1 MMKPAILFAA
11 AAALLAASYLT
22 YVRVGYF
29 EGVSVLGVAFLALYL
44 AVESRRA
51 EGLRASY

>member
-1 MMKPAILFAA
+1 MMKHALIFAA
-11 AAALLAASYLT
+11 SAALLAASYFT

-29 EGVSVLGVAFLALYL
+29 EGVSVLGAAFLALYL
-44 AVESRRA
+44 AVEARRA